1 MSEHLPHEINIQKI
15 LKLQIFNA
23 RSVKNCFV
31 FGLAHPFSLLHQS
44 FLQNLKKLDYI
55 WFGQCPL
62 EQTIFQKGAYVLL
75 RPQKKVILM
84 WIPSFLVSKNPTCIF
99 YHCRSLKVLRMCCCV
114 CRKPFLLF
122 WFLCFFAWRP
132 EQIQK
137 LVCCLFVC
145 LFVCLNRW
153 SSFPPQINLNHFARR
168 QNRISQRTKQVFQG
182 TLQHGQTFF
191 FSFLRNQI

>member
-23 RSVKNCFV
+23 RSVKTCFV

-55 WFGQCPL
+55 WFGQCPF

-122 WFLCFFAWRP
+122 WFLCLFALP
-132 EQIQK
+132 DPKIS
-137 LVCCLFVC
+137 LLFVC
-145 LFVCLNRW
+145 LFAWTDGAVSLRKLISTTLRVDKTGFLNEQNKYFKVHCNTVKR
-153 SSFPPQINLNHFARR
+153 SFY
-168 QNRISQRTKQVFQG
+168 
-182 TLQHGQTFF
+182 
-191 FSFLRNQI
+191 SF